1 MASRPSMLKLA
12 MDQNEVKMVAINQVD
27 ELIFE
32 NKPRSHSRAIGTLG
46 LNACTA
52 VILVSQKAAILA
64 HIALLPPGAPM
75 TPTAGDDNG
84 RAKMQD
90 LRSRVVRLRYQ
101 ISSLSR
107 LAV

>member
-32 NKPRSHSRAIGTLG
+32 NKPRSQSRAIGTLG

-64 HIALLPPGAPM
+64 HIAPLPPGAPM
-75 TPTAGDDNG
+75 TPTAGDDNA

-90 LRSRVVRLRYQ
+90 LRSRVLG
-101 ISSLSR
+101 
-107 LAV
+107 